1 MAEAFVFM
9 LNWLRLSGSL
19 AADEACD
26 VSLRILCRCLAPLA
40 SANRYVGR
48 SNTELCLSP
57 VLHWHLA

>member
-19 AADEACD
+19 AADQACD

-40 SANRYVGR
+40 SNNRWAEA
-48 SNTELCLSP
+48 TLCCVSLLSI
-57 VLHWHLA
+57 HGI

>member
-1 MAEAFVFM
+1 M

-40 SANRYVGR
+40 SNNRCAEA
-48 SNTELCLSP
+48 TLCCVSLLSFTGI
-57 VLHWHLA
+57 